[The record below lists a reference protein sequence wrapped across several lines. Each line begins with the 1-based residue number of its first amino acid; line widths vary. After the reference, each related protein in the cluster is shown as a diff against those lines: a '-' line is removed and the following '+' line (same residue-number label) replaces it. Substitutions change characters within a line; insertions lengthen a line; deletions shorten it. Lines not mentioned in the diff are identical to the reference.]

1 MPKNQ
6 SFSKTLLHWHQH
18 LNPRSMPWKGIRDPY
33 RIWLS
38 EIILQQTRVD
48 QGEKY
53 YLNILK
59 HYPNI
64 QALAKADEA
73 AVFRLWQG
81 LGYYSRC
88 RNLLATAKMVVQE
101 FNGRFPDNY
110 QDILKLKGIGPY
122 TAAAISSFAY
132 NLPYAV
138 VDGNV
143 IRVLS
148 RYFGHFQ
155 EADTTIGKRFF
166 ADLAQQCLD
175 PQQAGL
181 YNQAIMDLGATVCK
195 PALPNCPECPF
206 RTSCYAYKHQKIK
219 ELPVPKK
226 RVAVVERDLHFV
238 VLESKSHILIQH
250 RSGQDIWQN
259 LYAFPQRDDDLLLA
273 TKLNPSKKQSPDL
286 ILEQTLT
293 HRKIKGHFYRMSVKQ
308 KPQALIDSD
317 NLWVPIS
324 ELSHFAFPRLI
335 ISFFQKINYL

>member
-18 LNPRSMPWKGIRDPY
+18 LNQRSMPWKGIRDPY

-64 QALAKADEA
+64 QALAKADES

-88 RNLLATAKMVVQE
+88 RNLLATAKMIVDE
-101 FNGRFPDNY
+101 FKGRFPENY
-110 QDILKLKGIGPY
+110 EDILKLKGIGPY
-122 TAAAISSFAY
+122 TAAAISSFAF

-155 EADTTIGKRFF
+155 EADTTPGKRFF
-166 ADLAQQCLD
+166 TELAKECLD
-175 PQQAGL
+175 PKHAGL

-206 RTSCYAYKHQKIK
+206 TKTCFAYQQQKIK

-226 RVAVVERDLHFV
+226 RAAVIERDLHFV
-238 VLESKSHILIQH
+238 VLESRSHILIQ
-250 RSGQDIWQN
+250 RRIGRDIWQN
-259 LYAFPQRDDDLLLA
+259 LYAFPQIDDDLLLA
-273 TKLNPSKKQSPDL
+273 NKLKPGKKQSPDL

-293 HRKIKGHFYRMSVKQ
+293 HRKIKGHFYRIPVTR
-308 KPQALIDSD
+308 KPQDLIDPD
-317 NLWVPIS
+317 HLWVPIS
-324 ELSHFAFPRLI
+324 KLSHFAFPRLI
-335 ISFFQKINYL
+335 ISFLQKLNYL

>member
-1 MPKNQ
+1 
-6 SFSKTLLHWHQH
+6 
-18 LNPRSMPWKGIRDPY
+18 MPWKGIRDPY
-33 RIWLS
+33 KIWLS

-64 QALAKADEA
+64 QALANADEEA
-73 AVFRLWQG
+73 LFRLWQG

-88 RNLLATAKMVVQE
+88 RNLLATAKILVKD
-101 FNGRFPDNY
+101 FGGGFPDNY
-110 QDILKLKGIGPY
+110 PDILKLKGIGPY
-122 TAAAISSFAY
+122 TAAAIASFAY

-155 EADTTIGKRFF
+155 EADTTDGKRFF
-166 ADLAQQCLD
+166 AGLAQQCLD
-175 PQQAGL
+175 PEQAGL
-181 YNQAIMDLGATVCK
+181 YNQAIMDLGATICK
-195 PALPNCPECPF
+195 PALPNCPACPF
-206 RTSCYAYKHQKIK
+206 KKSCYAYQHQKIK

-226 RVAVVERDLHFV
+226 RTAVVERDLHFV
-238 VLESKSHILIQH
+238 VLESKSHILI
-250 RSGQDIWQN
+250 RRRIGKDIWQN
-259 LYAFPQRDDDLLLA
+259 LYAFPQRDDELLLVN
-273 TKLNPSKKQSPDL
+273 KLNPTKKQSPDL

-293 HRKIKGHFYRMSVKQ
+293 HRKIKGYFYRMTVKQ
-308 KPQALIDSD
+308 KPQALIDAD
-317 NLWVPIS
+317 TLWVRIS
-324 ELSHFAFPRLI
+324 ELPHFAFPRLI